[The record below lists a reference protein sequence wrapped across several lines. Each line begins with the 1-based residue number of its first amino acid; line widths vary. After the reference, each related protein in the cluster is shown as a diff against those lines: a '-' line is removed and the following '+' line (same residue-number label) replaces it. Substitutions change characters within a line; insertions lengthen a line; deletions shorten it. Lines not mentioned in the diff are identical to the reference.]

1 MVDLWSVWLQGKTE
15 RKSQIDTESDQDL
28 SSSCKSNTRWPSL
41 VVRQTVILIR
51 CQVSSPLSWQRKG
64 WEQAQISHRNYY
76 VTVLVIEI
84 GMFLRSTSTSTRYKN
99 SHNSNFPSVSA
110 ELCLAEVLFEASI
123 AQVWLKDL
131 YGQGIVGP
139 RLDGPTVGSLG
150 TSPGCAIEQ
159 KTPLCQ
165 FWLKWGEVYFIGT
178 SRMRIE

>member
-1 MVDLWSVWLQGKTE
+1 MIVKAKKIVLGLFFKKTFRICSWRCVVDLWSVWLQGKTE

-51 CQVSSPLSWQRKG
+51 CQVSSPPSWQRKG

-99 SHNSNFPSVSA
+99 SLYSNYPLVSA
-110 ELCLAEVLFEASI
+110 ELCIAEVFFMASI
-123 AQVWLKDL
+123 AQVWLSWEKEGTWFPPSPKDL
-131 YGQGIVGP
+131 
-139 RLDGPTVGSLG
+139 
-150 TSPGCAIEQ
+150 
-159 KTPLCQ
+159 
-165 FWLKWGEVYFIGT
+165 
-178 SRMRIE
+178 